1 MATFGQ
7 MLGRFQA
14 QQRLAE
20 KLSKAELGIAGEEEK
35 QDISQ
40 AKAQY
45 RRDVEAAEEK
55 MKEKSE
61 KRGLRRLIGKGL
73 SIGATFI
80 PGVGPLASAAI
91 SAGLDYAAGASVS
104 PYKKYIKGTLG
115 DGLFYKLSRE
125 DYFDDIDATNRF
137 IRNAAESQR
146 MANFVSALGTG
157 IGQYYQY
164 DAIKGF
170 VDDIPGTRLIDKL
183 SGGDKFVM
191 PESPDLKDL
200 LNLDESSLLN
210 RVDFDESLIDSLSFV
225 DLNERRMGQSIS
237 F

>member
-35 QDISQ
+35 QDIKQ
-40 AKAQY
+40 AKSQY
-45 RRDVEAAEEK
+45 QKDVEAAEEK

-91 SAGLDYAAGASVS
+91 SAGLDYAASSSVS
-104 PYKKYIKGTLG
+104 PYSKYIKGTLS
-115 DGLFYKLSRE
+115 DGLFYKQSRE

-137 IRNAAESQR
+137 IKLASKSQR

-157 IGQYYQY
+157 IGAYTGY
-164 DAIKGF
+164 DTIKNLGQE
-170 VDDIPGTRLIDKL
+170 VKTIA
-183 SGGDKFVM
+183 GDKFLDTSA
-191 PESPDLKDL
+191 ESIYGSIGY
-200 LNLDESSLLN
+200 SSLL
-210 RVDFDESLIDSLSFV
+210 DPDSLV
-225 DLNERRMGQSIS
+225 DRYKG
-237 F
+237 

>member
-20 KLSKAELGIAGEEEK
+20 RLSKAELGIAGEEEK

-45 RRDVEAAEEK
+45 KRDVEAAEQK

-61 KRGLRRLIGKGL
+61 KRGLRKLIGKGL
-73 SIGATFI
+73 SIGASFI

-115 DGLFYKLSRE
+115 DGLFYKQSRE

-146 MANFVSALGTG
+146 MANFVSALGAG
-157 IGQYYQY
+157 IGTYASYE
-164 DAIKGF
+164 AIQDLGGDF
-170 VDDIPGTRLIDKL
+170 LDNIFDEFPGLRDKAINQTKFPVL
-183 SGGDKFVM
+183 GDRALRVEDMDLYSGG
-191 PESPDLKDL
+191 L
-200 LNLDESSLLN
+200 
-210 RVDFDESLIDSLSFV
+210 VDFDELTSKYTGL
-225 DLNERRMGQSIS
+225 E
-237 F
+237 